1 MCPGRKVVE
10 KMQRK
15 NVGARGFTLIELV
28 LVVAVLAIITAI
40 AIGKFPD
47 IKKSAARK
55 ANVANIKNITR
66 TINTELAASEGTT
79 SRGMFDYAEALIDV
93 DGTQVPKGPEG
104 TYVWNTQWYDG
115 AGGVIPGIYCGIK
128 SAGVVANAAGVTTGV
143 AQSLASA
150 HESNVGLDAFA
161 GSLGMYYLTAKEAG
175 SLYDAGVSVVS
186 YHNYSNGQSKNLG
199 WASSEWAGAAW
210 GLHAAGGGPGQ
221 RPDLSACYPAV
232 LTNGM
237 AVAVLNPAKCASVYR
252 DLGLDYGATAGVD
265 GLDDSQPDTYFA
277 KGICKRLVVVG
288 MGRDCAATTKYFE
301 NMPRCST
308 LDKKH
313 YRNYLLVFQMNN
325 GQGNSGTTAT
335 FAGVIDPQGNTAKQA
350 QYNADW
356 AS

>member
-1 MCPGRKVVE
+1 
-10 KMQRK
+10 MQRK